1 MNKGLPGFFLPRQS
15 TRTVANTIVPH
26 PSQLVRRAGP
36 AGSPPPEIAR
46 CHVRAANGGKPFD
59 SARSTPP
66 AGKKKPTRQRGRS
79 KTAT

>member
-1 MNKGLPGFFLPRQS
+1 MNKGLPGFFLPGNRQGQS
-15 TRTVANTIVPH
+15 LTPSRRTLP
-26 PSQLVRRAGP
+26 QLVRRAGP